1 MLFGN
6 ANPQVESTISRGIP
20 KFGGWLVH
28 SLSLSFG
35 LPHRSCAEDMAWL
48 VSLWLQ
54 ANNKTK
60 HLGVLIG
67 WIWAKESGGWRWWD
81 LWHRGLRFQTMGYV
95 VSSVL
100 GGMLSHQTTGIIIG
114 FHIAE
119 QSRHA
124 VGSSDV
130 NREVLIENYHGQSDI
145 AAGNPAWANESSM
158 AIAVVACQHVCALGE
173 TPNPMS
179 HTGPCRWEIRDA
191 ALLKGAVW
199 GGSAPKNSVS
209 HLGNV
214 HTSHI

>member
-35 LPHRSCAEDMAWL
+35 PPHRGCAEDMAWL

-67 WIWAKESGGWRWWD
+67 RIWAKESGGWRWCD
-81 LWHRGLRFQTMGYV
+81 LWHRGLTFQTMGYV

-100 GGMLSHQTTGIIIG
+100 GGMLSHQATGIITG
-114 FHIAE
+114 FSYYWAIKTCSRFKWCQQRGPDRKVSRTIRYCSW
-119 QSRHA
+119 QSW
-124 VGSSDV
+124 
-130 NREVLIENYHGQSDI
+130 E
-145 AAGNPAWANESSM
+145 NESSM
-158 AIAVVACQHVCALGE
+158 AIAVACQHVCALGE

-179 HTGPCRWEIRDA
+179 HTLQVRNTGRGTSQRSDF
-191 ALLKGAVW
+191 L
-199 GGSAPKNSVS
+199 GGSTRTKNSVS

-214 HTSHI
+214 HKSHI